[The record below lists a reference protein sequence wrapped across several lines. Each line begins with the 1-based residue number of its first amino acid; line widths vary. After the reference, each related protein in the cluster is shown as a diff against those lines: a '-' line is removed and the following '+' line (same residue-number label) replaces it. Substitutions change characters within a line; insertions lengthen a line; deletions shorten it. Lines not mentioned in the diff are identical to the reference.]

1 MFITRDLNYTYDDI
15 VLRRHQTAFGDEHWG
30 RQVFFFFF
38 FGVLLTAVNNYISLI
53 LSLFC

>member
-1 MFITRDLNYTYDDI
+1 MFIITRDLNYTYDDI

-38 FGVLLTAVNNYISLI
+38 WRAFNSGE
-53 LSLFC
+53 